1 MKSLSESEVF
11 SRLDSALP
19 TWRDSGGWTYNEFC
33 HFPDIYFS
41 EDVPLDKL
49 IDITLCCHRDLYQPD
64 KELLFYHDGKA
75 GWKSAPKEIR
85 GFRIDDLEEIRSV
98 IREQVFFRDPKGY
111 SDNYNLID
119 SSGLWM
125 ITFCHEDD
133 WICFHRSEEKI
144 NRLKTLCGSSENYP
158 PK

>member
-1 MKSLSESEVF
+1 MKSLSESEVY

-33 HFPDIYFS
+33 KGPDIYLS
-41 EDVPLDKL
+41 EDIPLEKL
-49 IDITLCCHRDLYQPD
+49 IETTLCCLRNLRLPGQ
-64 KELLFYHDGKA
+64 ELLLYHDGMA

-85 GFRIDDLEEIRSV
+85 GFIIEDIEELRTV
-98 IREQVFFRDPKGY
+98 IPEQAFFRDPKGY

-119 SSGLWM
+119 TSGQWM

-133 WICFHRSEEKI
+133 WICFHRSEAEI
-144 NRLKTLCGSSENYP
+144 NALKAKCG
-158 PK
+158 